1 MFMGKRIFRWSIFGK
16 SASEIKIQEE
26 KMILFEHFKKE
37 NYDTLLKMMREF
49 YTSDAVDHPVPD
61 EIVTKLLDDI
71 LSGEYGIRG
80 VEAYYDKKLVGFGII
95 TSYYAS
101 EVAGITIQ
109 LEDLFIKEE
118 YRSKGI
124 AKSYFKQVM
133 ENHPEAVRFRL
144 EVCASNTK
152 AIDLYKLMGFEKL
165 EYDQMIFNIEDTEE

>member
-1 MFMGKRIFRWSIFGK
+1 
-16 SASEIKIQEE
+16 
-26 KMILFEHFKKE
+26 MILFKNFDKK
-37 NYDTLLKMMREF
+37 NYDSLLKMMLEF
-49 YTSDAVDHPVPD
+49 YSSDAVDQPID
-61 EIVTKLLDDI
+61 KEIVNKLLDDI
-71 LSGEYGIRG
+71 LSGKESIKGI
-80 VEAYYDKKLVGFGII
+80 EAYYDNKLVGFGVI

-124 AKSYFKQVM
+124 AKDYFKKVM

-152 AIDLYKLMGFEKL
+152 AIDLYKRMGFEKL
-165 EYDQMIFNIEDTEE
+165 EYEQMIFNIGDSKE

>member
-1 MFMGKRIFRWSIFGK
+1 M
-16 SASEIKIQEE
+16 
-26 KMILFEHFKKE
+26 
-37 NYDTLLKMMREF
+37 
-49 YTSDAVDHPVPD
+49 
-61 EIVTKLLDDI
+61 
-71 LSGEYGIRG
+71 
-80 VEAYYDKKLVGFGII
+80 
-95 TSYYAS
+95 
-101 EVAGITIQ
+101 
-109 LEDLFIKEE
+109 FIKEE

>member
-1 MFMGKRIFRWSIFGK
+1 
-16 SASEIKIQEE
+16 
-26 KMILFEHFKKE
+26 MILFKNFDKK
-37 NYDTLLKMMREF
+37 NYDSLLKMMLEF
-49 YTSDAVDHPVPD
+49 YSSDAVDQPID
-61 EIVTKLLDDI
+61 KEIVNKLLDDI
-71 LSGEYGIRG
+71 LLGKESIKG
-80 VEAYYDKKLVGFGII
+80 VEAYYDNKLVGFGVI

-124 AKSYFKQVM
+124 AKDYFKTVM

-152 AIDLYKLMGFEKL
+152 AIDLYKRMGFEKL
-165 EYDQMIFNIEDTEE
+165 EYEQMILNIGGINE